1 MKWQTMT
8 DRCLHPEDA
17 RLCCREQETQWK
29 DTQTGRKQ
37 TVKSF
42 CKDMMNWTPPTVQV
56 SLYRKINSE
65 VCVFTDLLNL
75 SGPASSLGILNVL
88 TMFSV
93 CMHLLSA

>member
-1 MKWQTMT
+1 
-8 DRCLHPEDA
+8 
-17 RLCCREQETQWK
+17 
-29 DTQTGRKQ
+29 
-37 TVKSF
+37 
-42 CKDMMNWTPPTVQV
+42 MMNWTPPTVQV

-93 CMHLLSA
+93 CMHLLSAW